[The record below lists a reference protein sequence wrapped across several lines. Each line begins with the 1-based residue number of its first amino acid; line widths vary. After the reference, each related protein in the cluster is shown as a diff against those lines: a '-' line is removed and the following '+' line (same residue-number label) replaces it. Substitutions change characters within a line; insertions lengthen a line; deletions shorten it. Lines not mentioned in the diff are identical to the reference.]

1 MNTIRQIL
9 HKLQADFI
17 DSTAIT
23 KYFLENWYF
32 LGIYY
37 CIYSFVLL
45 FKKIKNHNKYN
56 AKYL

>member
-23 KYFLENWYF
+23 KENIFWKIGIFLAF
-32 LGIYY
+32 I
-37 CIYSFVLL
+37 IAFS
-45 FKKIKNHNKYN
+45 
-56 AKYL
+56 